1 MEQGQIEFGE
11 SRKVSEVQIFNNPQF
26 GQIRTAGTA
35 ENPMFCLS
43 DICKVLELQTNKV
56 KTRLNER
63 GVTSIPTP
71 THNQFGAEVVQEMVY
86 VNESNLYRVIMRS
99 DKPQAEAFQDWVCG
113 DVLPSIRKT
122 GSYSVQN
129 LSRKELA
136 LMVIQ
141 AEEEN
146 ERLLLEN
153 KQQAEVIAEQKPKV
167 VFADAIVGSQSSCLI
182 GELAK
187 IITQNGY
194 KIGQNRLFEWLRQ
207 NHYLGSKGEYYNI
220 PNQEYIERGLF
231 EIKKTSHSENGVM
244 KTTSTPKVTGKGQQY
259 FVNLFLKGDND
270 LFGREIVLPNKE
282 D

>member
-1 MEQGQIEFGE
+1 MEQGLIEFGE
-11 SRKVSEVQIFNNPQF
+11 SRKVGEVQIFDNPQF

-35 ENPMFCLS
+35 ENPLFCLA
-43 DICKVLELQTNKV
+43 DVCKALGLTQGHVRE
-56 KTRLNER
+56 RLDDGVVSTEPILDNLGRQQFANFVTEDGLYDVILDSR
-63 GVTSIPTP
+63 KPEAKAFRKWVTS
-71 THNQFGAEVVQEMVY
+71 E
-86 VNESNLYRVIMRS
+86 
-99 DKPQAEAFQDWVCG
+99 
-113 DVLPSIRKT
+113 VLPSIRKT
-122 GSYSVQN
+122 GSYSTKN

-146 ERLLLEN
+146 ERLSLEN

-167 VFADAIVGSQSSCLI
+167 VFAEAIVGSQSSCLI

-207 NHYLGSKGEYYNI
+207 NHYLGTKGEYYNI

-282 D
+282 G